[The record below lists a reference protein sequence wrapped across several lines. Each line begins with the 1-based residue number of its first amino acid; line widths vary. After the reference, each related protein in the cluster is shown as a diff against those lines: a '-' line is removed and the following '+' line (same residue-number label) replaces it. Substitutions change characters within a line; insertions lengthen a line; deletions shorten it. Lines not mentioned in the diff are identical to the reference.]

1 VPLLEVERVSK
12 SFGGVRAV
20 GDVSFTLAEGELVGV
35 MGPNGSGKT
44 TLFNLIAGALRP
56 DAGQI
61 RFAGDPIG
69 GLAPHR
75 VCGRGVARTFQLVR
89 AFAGLS
95 ARENVLVGR
104 LYGRN
109 RHAAGAT
116 TAEVDRLVSM
126 VGLSGRERVPAAQ
139 LTLIDR
145 KRLELARALATGPRL
160 LLLDE
165 FMAGLNPA
173 ETAEAMSLIRL
184 LQSQGL
190 SVLMVEHIVWA
201 LMDLCGRLIVL
212 SAGEKIAEGA
222 PAVVAADP
230 AVLDAYLGGDVKA
243 ARRA

>member
-1 VPLLEVERVSK
+1 VSK

-20 GDVSFTLAEGELVGV
+20 SDVSFTLAEGELVGV

-61 RFAGDPIG
+61 RFAGHAIG

-104 LYGRN
+104 LYGRD
-109 RHAAGAT
+109 RHAVGAAD
-116 TAEVDRLVSM
+116 AEADRLLSL
-126 VGLSGRERVPAAQ
+126 VGLGGRGDVPAAQ
-139 LTLIDR
+139 LTFIDR
-145 KRLELARALATGPRL
+145 KRLELARALATGPKL

-165 FMAGLNPA
+165 FMAGLNPV
-173 ETAEAMSLIRL
+173 ETAEAMTLIRS
-184 LQSQGL
+184 LQTRGL

-222 PAVVAADP
+222 PAAVAADP

>member
-1 VPLLEVERVSK
+1 MARVSK

-61 RFAGDPIG
+61 RFAGHPIG

-104 LYGRN
+104 LYGRD
-109 RHAAGAT
+109 RHAAGAA
-116 TAEVDRLVSM
+116 TAEADRLLSL
-126 VGLSGRERVPAAQ
+126 VGLGGRGDVPATQ

-145 KRLELARALATGPRL
+145 KRLELARALATGPKL

-165 FMAGLNPA
+165 FMAGLNPV
-173 ETAEAMSLIRL
+173 ETAEAMALIRS
-184 LQSQGL
+184 LQSRGL

-212 SAGEKIAEGA
+212 SAGEKIAEGV
-222 PAVVAADP
+222 PAAVAADP
-230 AVLDAYLGGDVKA
+230 AVLDAYLGSDVKA

>member
-61 RFAGDPIG
+61 RFAGHPIG

-89 AFAGLS
+89 AFGGLS

-104 LYGRN
+104 LYGRD
-109 RHAAGAT
+109 RHAAGAA
-116 TAEVDRLVSM
+116 AEADRLLSL
-126 VGLSGRERVPAAQ
+126 VGLGGRGDAPATQ

-145 KRLELARALATGPRL
+145 KRLELARALATGPKL

-165 FMAGLNPA
+165 FMAGLNPV
-173 ETAEAMSLIRL
+173 ETAEAMALIRS
-184 LQSQGL
+184 LQSRGL

-222 PAVVAADP
+222 PAAVAADP